1 MKQKNQSAVL
11 SYYGLYLLQ
20 YLKENHPDKTADT
33 DFIAVRDEL
42 ASDPYGKPAMVYGH
56 RLRRVRA
63 QSPRLR
69 AQDAEAH
76 CPATQPSAATILHP
90 LQRRKEKRHAC

>member
-33 DFIAVRDEL
+33 L
-42 ASDPYGKPAMVYGH
+42 SSKPALWVI
-56 RLRRVRA
+56 
-63 QSPRLR
+63 P
-69 AQDAEAH
+69 
-76 CPATQPSAATILHP
+76 
-90 LQRRKEKRHAC
+90 